1 MDTTSRGARSGSDRV
16 PHVTCLGC
24 GCACDDIV
32 LTVQAD
38 RIVQAE
44 NACSLGAAWFGDG
57 WVPGSVRVAG
67 RECEL
72 EEAFDAAATLLHGAR
87 GRLLVFLGEDLT
99 CAAQRAA
106 LGLADK
112 LGALVDGMVS
122 ETAAEGILAG
132 QRRGRA
138 TATLGEIRNRAD
150 LVLYWGT
157 DPDARYPRYRS
168 RYAGFPSGLHLRRG
182 HHNRTVVSVSIGADA
197 GPAEADLH
205 LPVATEHEIG
215 ALAELRA
222 QLLGRTLGG
231 APGLPSGLADLAGR
245 LVQAKYV
252 AIVHDGEPS
261 GERRSPDR
269 TEGLIALAQALN
281 GPTRAA
287 LSTLRGGGNRTGAEA
302 VMTWQTGFPFAVDFS
317 RGAPCYRPDRR
328 AAELLA
334 ANALAAALIVGT
346 PASLPEALRA
356 GVAAL
361 PVVAV
366 GPRASEAPFRVQVA
380 VDTGVAGIHEAG
392 LGYRMDEVP
401 LPLRA
406 AVPGPRSATET
417 LQRLADRLAAPL
429 AEARP

>member
-1 MDTTSRGARSGSDRV
+1 MDALGRGARSGSDQV

-32 LTVQAD
+32 LTVRAG

-44 NACSLGAAWFGDG
+44 NACPLGAAWFGDG

-67 RECEL
+67 RECQL
-72 EEAFDAAATLLHGAR
+72 EEALDAAATLLRGAR
-87 GRLLVFLGEDLT
+87 GKLLVFLGEDLT

-106 LGLADK
+106 LGIADR
-112 LGALVDGMVS
+112 LGALADGTVS
-122 ETAAEGILAG
+122 ETAAAGILAG

-138 TATLGEIRNRAD
+138 LATLGEIRNRAD

-168 RYAGFPSGLHLRRG
+168 RYAGVPSGFHLRRG
-182 HHNRTVVSVSIGADA
+182 RHNRTVVSVSIGADA
-197 GPAEADLH
+197 GPAEADLNFP
-205 LPVATEHEIG
+205 LAPEQEIP

-222 QLLGRTLGG
+222 QLLGRSLGS
-231 APGLPSGLADLAGR
+231 AAMLPAALADLTDW
-245 LVQAKYV
+245 LVRAKYV

-261 GERRSPDR
+261 GERRSLDR

-287 LSTLRGGGNRTGAEA
+287 LSTLRGGGNRTGVEA

-317 RGAPCYRPDRR
+317 RGAPRYRPDRR

-334 ANALAAALIVGT
+334 AGSLAAALIVGT

-356 GVAAL
+356 GVGAL

-366 GPRASEAPFRVQVA
+366 GPRASEAPFGVQVA
-380 VDTGVAGIHEAG
+380 IDTGVAGIHETG
-392 LGYRMDEVP
+392 LGYRMDEIP

-417 LQRLADRLAAPL
+417 LHRLADRLAAPL
-429 AEARP
+429 TQARS